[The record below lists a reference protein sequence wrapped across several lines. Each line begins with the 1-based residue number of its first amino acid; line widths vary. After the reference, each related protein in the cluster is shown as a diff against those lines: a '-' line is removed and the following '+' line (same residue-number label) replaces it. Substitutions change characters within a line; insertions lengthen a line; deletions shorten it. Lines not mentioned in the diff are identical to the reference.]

1 MTLEA
6 SVAHIADLD
15 PIHPTGAAAK
25 SEGDNHIRNLKTA
38 LKNSFAGFTGAVMCS
53 GVDGGVV
60 NAYALIP
67 STALAA
73 YSPRMVAIFTPVTT
87 NTGAATLDISGLG
100 AKPLVAVDGTALK
113 SGDLPAGRMT
123 AAVYD
128 GTSFRLLAVTKNY
141 IDQIVVSGTV
151 PGVNVPAN
159 AGKYFTT
166 DGATGQW
173 AAIDL
178 TRTPGEATKN
188 KGDSGTAAQIVNYAE
203 GEGQTITATGV
214 FNLSASG
221 FPASRIAG
229 VLLRIINGGAYPG
242 MTSTGIVWIKSD
254 GTKTSTFSASGITL
268 QTAGETLIAL
278 FSYGDGTIYG
288 KAA

>member
-1 MTLEA
+1 MALET
-6 SVAHIADLD
+6 SFNSIADLN
-15 PIHPTGAAAK
+15 AAWPDGSEKK
-25 SEGDNHIRNLKTA
+25 SDGDNHLRGVKEA
-38 LKNSFAGFTGAVMCS
+38 LKKSLLGFEGAIMCS
-53 GVDGGVV
+53 GTDGGVV

-67 STALAA
+67 STALPA
-73 YSPRMVAIFTPVTT
+73 YSPRMVALFTPVIT
-87 NTGAATLDISGLG
+87 NTGAATLDVSGLG
-100 AKPLVAVDGTALK
+100 PKPLVAVDGSALK
-113 SGDLPAGRMT
+113 AGDLPAGRMT

-128 GTSFRLLAVTKNY
+128 GTAFRLLAVTKNY
-141 IDQIVVSGTV
+141 IDQIVVSGTL

-173 AAIDL
+173 ATIDL

-188 KGDSGTAAQIVNYAE
+188 KGDSGTAAQIVNYTE

-229 VLLRIINGGAYPG
+229 VLLRIINGGAFPG
-242 MTSTGIVWIKSD
+242 MTSSGIVWIKSD
-254 GTKTSTFSASGITL
+254 GTKTSTFSASGIAL
-268 QTAGETLIAL
+268 QTSGETLIAL